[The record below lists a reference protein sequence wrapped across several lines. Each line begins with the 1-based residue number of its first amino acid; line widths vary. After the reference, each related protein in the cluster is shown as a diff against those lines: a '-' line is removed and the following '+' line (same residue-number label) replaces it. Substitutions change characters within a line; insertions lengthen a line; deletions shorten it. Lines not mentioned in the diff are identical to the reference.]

1 MSSRVRHDEEIGA
14 GLVRV
19 ASTHLDQAVRALT
32 LTELP
37 GPDVFEARRRI
48 KRARA
53 LVRLV
58 PDPERTGE
66 DPVLRHAAR
75 LLAPIRD
82 HDVHRG
88 LRRLADRGDADS
100 SPMPF
105 APRVRLAARGAQTD
119 LLGARLRLP
128 TSDLAELD
136 LDGYLDGVTAS
147 YRRLRRARPAEG
159 DVEALH
165 DWRRSVKVFAFQLR
179 PMRDRSAGELALA
192 ARQAAELA
200 RLLGRHHDLAL
211 FAPDPDRDELDA
223 IEAAARTIGAEL
235 SAPKV
240 RAFRRTLADDLR

>member
-1 MSSRVRHDEEIGA
+1 MSARVRHDEEIGS

-19 ASTHLDQAVRALT
+19 ASAHLDHAIRALT

-37 GPDVFEARRRI
+37 GPGVFEARRRV

-58 PDPERTGE
+58 PDPERSGE
-66 DPVLRHAAR
+66 EPVLRHAAR

-88 LRRLADRGDADS
+88 LRRLADHGDADR

-128 TSDLAELD
+128 TTALVDID
-136 LDGYLDGVTAS
+136 LDAYLDGVTES
-147 YRRLRRARPAEG
+147 YRQVRRARPDDG

-165 DWRRSVKVFAFQLR
+165 DWRRSVKVLAFQLR
-179 PMRDRSAGELALA
+179 PMRDRSAGELTLA
-192 ARQAAELA
+192 ARRAGELA
-200 RLLGRHHDLAL
+200 RLLGDHHDLAL
-211 FAPDPDRDELDA
+211 FAVRPDRDELDA
-223 IEAAARTIGAEL
+223 IEARARRIGAEL
-235 SAPKV
+235 TASKAK
-240 RAFRRTLADDLR
+240 AFRRTLADDVA